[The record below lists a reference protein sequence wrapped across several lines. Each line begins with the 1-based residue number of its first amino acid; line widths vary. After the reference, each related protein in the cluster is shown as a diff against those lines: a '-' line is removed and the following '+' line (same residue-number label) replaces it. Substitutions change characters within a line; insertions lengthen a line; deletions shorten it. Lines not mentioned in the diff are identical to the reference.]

1 MRKRKITR
9 SFTAILAILLIA
21 TACIGTTVAYL
32 IDKTDEV
39 KNVFNPSSVPP
50 EIHEEINGGVKNN
63 VRIENTGNVSAY
75 VRAAVVFTWRDADGN
90 ICPEA
95 PKEGTDYTIQW
106 SGLTDGTWVK
116 GLDGYYYY
124 KSAVP
129 AGGTTSVLFTGCDP
143 VETKTPQGYQ
153 FSVEII
159 TSTIQAEPTDVVK
172 TQWGVTLG
180 GTTITGGA
188 Q

>member
-1 MRKRKITR
+1 MKKRNVTR

-50 EIHEEINGGVKNN
+50 EIHEKIENGVKNE
-63 VRIENTGNVSAY
+63 VKIQNTGNVSAY

-106 SGLTDGTWVK
+106 SGTAEGGGWIK
-116 GLDGYYYY
+116 IGEYYYH
-124 KSAVP
+124 KTPVP
-129 AGGTTSVLFTGCDP
+129 AGETTSVLFTGCDP
-143 VETKTPQGYQ
+143 VEKAGCQ

-159 TSTIQAEPTDVVK
+159 TSTIQAEPTSVVRD
-172 TQWGVTLG
+172 QWKVSLD